1 MASEQQDVEM
11 NGTRDV
17 HPIEVPTFFQAG
29 PETLF
34 GILTQ
39 PSASTA
45 ANGTA
50 VMILAGGATPVTTN
64 RNRLSVRLCRGV
76 AALGFHAFRL
86 DYHGAGESTGMV
98 KQLRLNQPFDEDA
111 EGGLVWMQERGIE
124 DFVLVGSC
132 FGSRVALAEA
142 AANDRVRRLI
152 LVAAPSRD
160 AVMGNRGIARTADEW
175 STWRF
180 MRKALHPHILRGW
193 FDANRRRLYRRYA
206 REKWRAIM
214 RLARH
219 RFARSNTD
227 DPPWISSQFL
237 EQFRTVVDRSV
248 RILLLYGESDS
259 FYTDFRRALDGTL
272 GTIIEEAGDQIET
285 RVLPGQIHG
294 FTQLSVQDAVLQE
307 ILDWLG
313 PAREESIPA
322 PIEAEDRSD
331 SADLMV
337 AVDEIAPSSPSGV
350 PGRGYPG

>member
-1 MASEQQDVEM
+1 MDE
-11 NGTRDV
+11 TRDV
-17 HPIEVPTFFQAG
+17 HPTEIPAFFQAG

-76 AALGFHAFRL
+76 AALGYHGFRL

-98 KQLRLNQPFDEDA
+98 TQLRLNRPFDEDA
-111 EGGLVWMQERGIE
+111 EGGLLWMQQRGIE

-142 AANDRVRRLI
+142 ARKEQVRRLI
-152 LVAAPSRD
+152 LVAAPARD

-175 STWRF
+175 SIWRF
-180 MRKALHPHILRGW
+180 IRRALHPRILRGW
-193 FDANRRRLYRRYA
+193 FDANRRRLYGRYA
-206 REKWRAIM
+206 REKWRAIV

-219 RFARSNTD
+219 RLDRSNTD
-227 DPPWISSQFL
+227 DPPWMSSQFL
-237 EQFRTVVDRSV
+237 EQFRSVVDRNV
-248 RILLLYGESDS
+248 RVLFLYGESDS
-259 FYTDFRRALDGTL
+259 FYADFRIALNGTL
-272 GTIIEEAGDQIET
+272 GTIIEEAGAQIEL

-294 FTQLSVQDAVLQE
+294 FTQLSVQDGVLHE
-307 ILDWLG
+307 ILDWLASTNAEGPVPPRSMLKTG
-313 PAREESIPA
+313 PASQTA
-322 PIEAEDRSD
+322 
-331 SADLMV
+331 
-337 AVDEIAPSSPSGV
+337 
-350 PGRGYPG
+350 